1 MTDVRLLDSMLND
14 CRFLNSSRNPLLS
27 MRILGSF
34 VVSLVL
40 LLRWLSIVVGCVKEN
55 LV

>member
-1 MTDVRLLDSMLND
+1 MTVIRVLDSMLND

-34 VVSLVL
+34 VLGLVL
-40 LLRWLSIVVGCVKEN
+40 LSRRLSIVVGFVKEI
-55 LV
+55 